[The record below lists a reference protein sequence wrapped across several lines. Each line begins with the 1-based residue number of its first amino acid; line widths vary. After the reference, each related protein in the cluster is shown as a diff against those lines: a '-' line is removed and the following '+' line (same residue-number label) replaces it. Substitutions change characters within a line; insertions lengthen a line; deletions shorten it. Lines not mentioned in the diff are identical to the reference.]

1 MSTWIVAIDVG
12 GEWQEH
18 ATGNTLDEAI
28 ETAEQ
33 AETEGHL
40 LVGVFR
46 NREHWQDYKP
56 GYLIDRRD
64 KSDWPIRELGG
75 LINSLDSS
83 WF

>member
-1 MSTWIVAIDVG
+1 MSTWIIAVDID

-18 ATGNTLDEAI
+18 ATSDSLEEAV
-28 ETAEQ
+28 ETAKS
-33 AETEGHL
+33 TEGN

-46 NREHWQDYKP
+46 ERDGWQGYKP
-56 GYLIDRRD
+56 SHLIDRRD
-64 KSDWPIRELGG
+64 KSNWPIQGLGG

>member
-1 MSTWIVAIDVG
+1 MSTWIVAIDVD

-18 ATGNTLDEAI
+18 ATGSALDEAI
-28 ETAEQ
+28 ETAKR

-46 NREHWQDYKP
+46 NREGWQDRKP
-56 GYLIDRRD
+56 CHLIDRRD
-64 KSDWPIRELGG
+64 KSQAPIQGLGG
-75 LINSLDSS
+75 LIDSLDSS